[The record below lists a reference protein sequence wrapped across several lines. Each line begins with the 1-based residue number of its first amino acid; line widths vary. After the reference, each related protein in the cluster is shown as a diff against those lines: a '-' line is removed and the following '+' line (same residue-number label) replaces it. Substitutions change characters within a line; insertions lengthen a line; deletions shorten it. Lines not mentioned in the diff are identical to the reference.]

1 MPTNFTPNSIIH
13 IGRVP
18 FDNSYAH
25 TMTFASPTAQ
35 AEFYLINCMTQVLT
49 HDKYT
54 YVRMNNAIRVPFN
67 AESLYTYNYVMYK
80 NANYGDKWFYA
91 FIVAVNYVNE
101 NMTEL
106 VLELDVMQ
114 TWYFDYD
121 LEQCFVERE
130 HVNDDTWGAHLN
142 PEPSMS
148 VEYIHTAFVERNM
161 LAGRNYICM
170 MVSQMPK
177 VVNFVD
183 EQGNPQQGYKG
194 STPVSGG
201 LYQNQYSACNILLFK
216 TWETGQIDCF
226 KAMVN
231 AMNLVGAGEAIVD
244 CFTVPGQGV
253 LASDIT
259 AVNFSNEITF
269 YELNQGASPT
279 AWSDIFQRP
288 TSLDGYTPHNNKC
301 LTYPYAYLELGDY
314 SGRTQELKLEFFTYD
329 GVNNRSGRLEEHM
342 CGISDGVG
350 YVIPVGYD
358 GIAAGTNLDSRTYA
372 PFTFNFMNKIP
383 WTYSAYL
390 NWMAQNAMV
399 NQMAILGSMAALSI
413 GLGTGLAGFAGMR
426 AGTAA
431 LEAVSTKSARAA
443 ATASMHRGESQIK
456 SGIQGVVGGAGGM
469 MGTFAN
475 IDRMSRIPAKASGNT
490 EGNSKYQ
497 NGYAGWY
504 RSIVTLRHEFAE
516 IVDKFFDMYGYQV
529 DLVKVPNRTGRRSWN
544 YVKTANA
551 DMHGDVPAEDMAR
564 INAIYNAGIT
574 FWHTS
579 DIGNYSL
586 TNDIV

>member
-25 TMTFASPTAQ
+25 TMTFSSATAQ
-35 AEFYLINCMTQVLT
+35 ANFFLSVCTQSLSRT
-49 HDKYT
+49 DYT

-80 NANYGDKWFYA
+80 NVNYGDKWFYA
-91 FIVAVNYVNE
+91 FIVAVNYLNE
-101 NMTEL
+101 NTTEL

-121 LEQCFVERE
+121 LAQCFVERE

-148 VEYIHTAFVERNM
+148 VEYIHTAFVEHNM
-161 LAGRNYICM
+161 LAGQNYICM

-177 VVNFVD
+177 VVNIID
-183 EQGNPQQGYKG
+183 EQGNPAQGYKG
-194 STPVSGG
+194 SSPVSGG
-201 LYQNQYSACNILLFK
+201 LYQNQYSACKILLFK

-244 CFTVPGQGV
+244 CFTVPGLGV
-253 LASDIT
+253 RPQDTT
-259 AVNFSNEITF
+259 AVNFSDEITF

-279 AWSDIFQRP
+279 AFGDIFYRP
-288 TSLDGYTPHNNKC
+288 TSLDGYTPNNNKC
-301 LTYPYAYLELGDY
+301 LTYPYAYLEIGDY

-329 GVNNRSGRLEEHM
+329 GINNRSGHLEEHM
-342 CGISDGVG
+342 CGVSDGIG
-350 YVIPVGYD
+350 YVVPVGYD
-358 GIAAGTNLDSRTYA
+358 GVAPGSSSSFDARAYA

-390 NWMAQNAMV
+390 NWMAQNATV
-399 NQMAILGSMAALSI
+399 NQMAILGSIAAIGTSI
-413 GLGTGLAGFAGMR
+413 GTGMVGYAQLN
-426 AGTAA
+426 
-431 LEAVSTKSARAA
+431 K
-443 ATASMHRGESQIK
+443 IK
-456 SGIQGVVGGAGGM
+456 GQHLTNVGIQSGMAGVGGLG
-469 MGTFAN
+469 GTFAN
-475 IDRMSRIPAKASGNT
+475 IDRMTRVPAKANGNT

-504 RSIVTLRHEFAE
+504 RSIVTLRREFAE
-516 IVDKFFDMYGYQV
+516 IVDRFFDMYGYQV

-551 DMHGDVPAEDMAR
+551 DMHGDVPAEDMSR
-564 INAIYNAGIT
+564 INAIYNSGIT

-586 TNDIV
+586 ANDIV